1 MSDITKFDY
10 EGQSISFEFSDGNKM
25 INATEMAKPFGK
37 PVGNFL
43 RLKETKEYITLLEER
58 YSDVNIAS
66 DIPREVLRVV
76 KGGDAAEGLQG
87 TWMDEKLALKFAAWL
102 SPRFE
107 LWVYDRIQELLLTG
121 KTEIKHY
128 SPSGIIKGLR
138 MIVEELEQQEQFNIE
153 IRQDVDF
160 IAERVDELEAKITST
175 DDHYY
180 TIAGYCAL
188 NKIPCPLHKAKE
200 WGKAATALSR
210 QRDVATGAAHDERF
224 GKVRTYHQD
233 ILQDV
238 IKG

>member
-10 EGQSISFEFSDGNKM
+10 EGQSISFEFGDGNKM
-25 INATEMAKPFGK
+25 INATEMARPFGK

-43 RLKETKEYITLLEER
+43 KAQHAKDYILLLEER
-58 YSDVNIAS
+58 FARQTT
-66 DIPREVLRVV
+66 REGEKKDVLRIV
-76 KGGDAAEGLQG
+76 KGGDPEAQG

-102 SPRFE
+102 SPEFE

-138 MIVEELEQQEQFNIE
+138 MIVEQLEQQEQFNIE

-160 IAERVDELEAKITST
+160 ITDRVDELEAKITST

-233 ILQDV
+233 ILQEV